1 MGRCGE
7 EVAMRSRNANE
18 TDLSV
23 VGVSGSLRKGSFNT
37 ALLRA
42 GQELAPENMEITIFG
57 LADIPLYDGDVEA
70 EGDPG
75 PVTEFKLA
83 IRKTDGILF
92 ATPEYNHS
100 ISGVL
105 KNAIDWA
112 SRDREEGS
120 LVGKPAAMMGAG
132 GRAGTARAQ
141 LALQNVLAETGAL
154 VMVKPGVQVA
164 APWKIVD
171 SEGRLIDEGTRKL
184 LAEHLKAFAEWIPRV
199 GASRGELTA
208 ARNRR

>member
-1 MGRCGE
+1 
-7 EVAMRSRNANE
+7 MRSRNGNE

-23 VGVSGSLRKGSFNT
+23 LGVSGSLRKGSFNT

-42 GQELAPENMEITIFG
+42 AQELAPGNMKIAIFG

-70 EGDPG
+70 KGDPG

-83 IRKTDGILF
+83 IRKADGILF

-120 LVGKPAAMMGAG
+120 LVGKPVAMMGGG

-141 LALQNVLAETGAL
+141 LALQYVLAETGAL
-154 VMVKPGVQVA
+154 VMVKPGMQVA
-164 APWKIVD
+164 APWEIID
-171 SEGRLIDEGTRKL
+171 SDGRLIDEATRKH

-199 GASRGELTA
+199 GASRGELA
-208 ARNRR
+208 AALNRG